1 MAGSL
6 WFGNSE
12 RVELVKCALQGWDVA
27 NDGYAEILNYI
38 NGGSGV
44 VRSFASART
53 YDLSW
58 AGTPE
63 ELNPIKAFQQGV
75 WGPGPFRIADPIT
88 FRTNVLPPNWAA
100 PRLIEVG
107 DWKNIYTTDPIF
119 SATAANSYGQPAR
132 TATWSVTSVVDAVP
146 GQVLTVLIPPSHT
159 LHVGA
164 SGSKTGDAVL
174 RVRPINSDGSYSAT
188 TDLTLLNAT
197 ASTRMNASFSGATY
211 RAVEIYI
218 TRTAATTSTI
228 SITSMQAQLWKTAAS
243 PTLTGSFIPGD
254 GVMGLE
260 FASGMQETYVHDQT
274 GNIPAR
280 KSASVALVEVEP
292 WL

>member
-12 RVELVKCALQGWDVA
+12 RMELVKCALQGWDVP
-27 NDGYAEILNYI
+27 NNGYSETLNYV

-58 AGTPE
+58 SGTPE

-75 WGPGPFRIADPIT
+75 WGPGPFRVADPIT

-107 DWKNIYTTDPIF
+107 DWKNIYSVEPTF
-119 SATAANSYGQPAR
+119 SDTAANSYGQPAR
-132 TATWSVTSVVDAVP
+132 TATWDVTTGSGVQP
-146 GQVLTVLIPPSHT
+146 PQVLTVPIPPSHT
-159 LHVGA
+159 LYIGA
-164 SGSKTGDAVL
+164 SGSTTGTAVL
-174 RVRPINSDGSYSAT
+174 RVRPVISSASFGPV
-188 TDLTLLNAT
+188 TDLTLLSAT
-197 ASTRMNASFSGATY
+197 GSTRMNASFSGSSY

-218 TRTAATTSTI
+218 SRSSSAASTI
-228 SITSMQAQLWKTAAS
+228 SLTSMQAQLWKTGVS
-243 PTLTGSFIPGD
+243 PTLTGNFIPGD

-280 KSASVALVEVEP
+280 KTSSVALVEVEP